1 MSKLSRKNRSKKTD
15 QLHEESLSI
24 KDGVD
29 ELEQEGDGDYVT
41 KAYVCEMMKMQ
52 ESLFRNLFDS
62 LLTNVNS
69 RIDGVIKDLA
79 ELKSSLQ
86 FTQKD
91 VEDLKPV
98 TEQMTKIGKELGEVQ
113 AQVDF
118 HCDKMEYLENQS
130 RPNNIRIDGIPE
142 EPNETWEDT
151 ESKAKVA
158 LESKLNLPFKV
169 EIERIVLVKL
179 FGALTTTLHLRVLVQ
194 IFVAW

>member
-1 MSKLSRKNRSKKTD
+1 MSKPSRKNRSKKTD
-15 QLHEESLSI
+15 ESHEESLTI

-41 KAYVCEMMKMQ
+41 KAYVYEMMKMQ

-98 TEQMTKIGKELGEVQ
+98 TNQMTKIGKELGEVGSFENE
-113 AQVDF
+113 A
-118 HCDKMEYLENQS
+118 LENEDRS
-130 RPNNIRIDGIPE
+130 TKHPNLE
-142 EPNETWEDT
+142 NE
-151 ESKAKVA
+151 A
-158 LESKLNLPFKV
+158 P
-169 EIERIVLVKL
+169 
-179 FGALTTTLHLRVLVQ
+179 
-194 IFVAW
+194 

>member
-1 MSKLSRKNRSKKTD
+1 MSEPSPKNRSKKTD
-15 QLHEESLSI
+15 QVHEESLVI

-29 ELEQEGDGDYVT
+29 EQEGDGDYVT
-41 KAYVCEMMKMQ
+41 KEYVYEMMKMH

-98 TEQMTKIGKELGEVQ
+98 TKQMTKI
-113 AQVDF
+113 
-118 HCDKMEYLENQS
+118 
-130 RPNNIRIDGIPE
+130 
-142 EPNETWEDT
+142 
-151 ESKAKVA
+151 
-158 LESKLNLPFKV
+158 
-169 EIERIVLVKL
+169 VLR
-179 FGALTTTLHLRVLVQ
+179 LT
-194 IFVAW
+194 

>member
-1 MSKLSRKNRSKKTD
+1 MFFPSPKRQYDLKVVEWNICKRKDWSPPVRGECRQVELCSRKFSLNYNQTNLESQVKSVRFLLNKPIKWVNRRVKNKSKKTY
-15 QLHEESLSI
+15 QVHEESLTI

-41 KAYVCEMMKMQ
+41 KEYVYEMMKMQ

-98 TEQMTKIGKELGEVQ
+98 TKQMTKIGKELGEV
-113 AQVDF
+113 
-118 HCDKMEYLENQS
+118 
-130 RPNNIRIDGIPE
+130 
-142 EPNETWEDT
+142 
-151 ESKAKVA
+151 
-158 LESKLNLPFKV
+158 
-169 EIERIVLVKL
+169 
-179 FGALTTTLHLRVLVQ
+179 
-194 IFVAW
+194 